1 MTTLTI
7 TRGLPG
13 SGKTSWA
20 KAGQMVSEYARFNRD
35 DLRHMVFGAYV
46 GLSPAEE
53 DKITQIQQSGVR
65 AALSIGEDVVVDDT
79 NLNTKTVKA
88 WQKIAAEYGA
98 DFVVKDFDVN
108 PDQCFMNVMKR
119 RDEGGRFVPQEVI
132 LRMYNRYLK
141 NGFPKVTPLA
151 QPAVCAPYV
160 VPDTGREAVIFDM
173 DGTLALMNGRTPY
186 QWHRVGEDTVN
197 EPVAEVLQ
205 SLAESGYFI
214 LIVSGRDGSCRE
226 RTERWLERS
235 NIAHNYLFMRPAGD
249 RRRDDVVKA
258 EIFDREIRDKYDVL
272 GVFDDRDQVVA
283 FWRSIG
289 LTCFQ
294 VAPGAF

>member
-1 MTTLTI
+1 VTTLTI

-13 SGKTSWA
+13 SGKTTWA
-20 KAGQMVSEYARFNRD
+20 KEQRETSARFNRD
-35 DLRHMVFGAYV
+35 DLRFMVFGSYV
-46 GLSPAEE
+46 LHPE
-53 DKITQIQQSGVR
+53 DENKITQIQQSGVR

-79 NLNTKTVKA
+79 NLNPKTVKA

-98 DFVVKDFDVN
+98 DFLVKDFDVN

-119 RDEGGRFVPQEVI
+119 RDEGGRFVPQDVI

-141 NGFPKVTPLA
+141 NGFPKVTPLP
-151 QPAVCAPYV
+151 QPAVCAPYEGNGTRT
-160 VPDTGREAVIFDM
+160 PAYIFDV
-173 DGTLALMNGRTPY
+173 DGTMTMGPHNRSPYEWHKVGNDKPNIPVIRVMNDLWSNG
-186 QWHRVGEDTVN
+186 
-197 EPVAEVLQ
+197 AE
-205 SLAESGYFI
+205 I
-214 LIVSGRDGSCRE
+214 LFVSGRDETCRPQ
-226 RTERWLERS
+226 TEVWLTEWVDDPV
-235 NIAHNYLFMRPAGD
+235 LFMRPAGD
-249 RRRDDVVKA
+249 HRRDDVVKA
-258 EIFDREIRDKYDVL
+258 EIFDREIRHQFNVL